1 MVLLRFIL
9 LSGITKWVSNNVEG
23 VKIDRMRVPF
33 VFICENNSKAPYE
46 FVDIDS
52 EIPIMKH
59 RQIEQ

>member
-1 MVLLRFIL
+1 MALLNGSVIKVKQ
-9 LSGITKWVSNNVEG
+9 SKDVEG